1 MVSSYGSFDYKKKKE
16 EKMKND
22 FVSLPA
28 ANEISKRLDRLEFN
42 VEEYIWKIKELY
54 GLICKEGGNELSPR
68 GIVTMLTINISKF
81 MEQQSYPPAMENIL
95 HSYVP
100 QIIDVLIDD
109 KKFATKAISFHKEVR
124 K

>member
-1 MVSSYGSFDYKKKKE
+1 
-16 EKMKND
+16 MKND

-28 ANEISKRLDRLEFN
+28 ANEISKRLDSLEFN